1 MAASLGF
8 HRIAT
13 ADNYQRLVLVV
24 FVVSVIIDTFP
35 LLYFGAQSVNEEREM
50 ATPSNFS
57 WSHDPI
63 RPARACYWHA
73 MMTDFHIT
81 LISGMSGLAPLNCLL
96 LAATIALLYQSQ
108 LTVVWRAAMES
119 PRATPSDVTVV
130 PWQCKIII
138 LIAVFLVS
146 SLTDLRQR
154 QEFRIQHLLQQLKDT
169 NIKQLEREKQGL
181 AKELRR
187 SAFRRLM
194 SKYRASD

>member
-1 MAASLGF
+1 MCGLMMAASLGF

-73 MMTDFHIT
+73 MMTDVRSICWIQARTPQQPCRNHRPCPVVS
-81 LISGMSGLAPLNCLL
+81 LSG
-96 LAATIALLYQSQ
+96 QH
-108 LTVVWRAAMES
+108 LTVCS
-119 PRATPSDVTVV
+119 
-130 PWQCKIII
+130 
-138 LIAVFLVS
+138 
-146 SLTDLRQR
+146 
-154 QEFRIQHLLQQLKDT
+154 
-169 NIKQLEREKQGL
+169 
-181 AKELRR
+181 
-187 SAFRRLM
+187 RL
-194 SKYRASD
+194 SCF